1 MSHGSN
7 QAKLMFIPAK
17 RCLAG
22 KYTLKA
28 KNQHGED
35 SVEVDIQIFGR

>member
-1 MSHGSN
+1 M
-7 QAKLMFIPAK
+7 AKMMFIPAK
-17 RCLAG
+17 RCLSG

-35 SVEVDIQIFGR
+35 SCEVDIQIYGRYN